1 MIAEFLAGLAIG
13 LVSGLIPGIHPNL
26 VISVLGSCGIGG
38 ETLAILIIGL
48 FPASLMSSFI
58 PSIFFGVP
66 EAGSAAAVLPG
77 QRMVM
82 RGEGL
87 AALRTVLRSCAAA
100 ALISFALAYPMLL
113 AFPAIYGA
121 MRGSMALVLLAL
133 AAVMVLRSRSP
144 LKSAAFFALSGAFGQ
159 ASLNI
164 GLADPFLPMFCGM
177 FAIAS
182 IAAYRRG
189 AVPRQEDGEA
199 GSSLRFTAAGV
210 GLGALA
216 ALVPGVGSPAQ
227 MASLITA
234 FARLDTAAY
243 LSAASAISVSQA
255 ILGLAASASIGKERV
270 GAIAVLA
277 DNIDIGQNLLALS
290 ALAAVSFGISSG
302 VLFLLR
308 RRAAGIA
315 GLDFS
320 ALNPI
325 LAAYLCCVCLAV
337 DGPAGLLVLAAGTGL
352 GWLALRLGVER
363 TMLMG
368 SIILPTLLLLFRI
381 FI

>member
-26 VISVLGSCGIGG
+26 VISVLGSCGISG
-38 ETLAILIIGL
+38 EALAMLIIGL

-121 MRGSMALVLLAL
+121 MRGSMAMVLLAL
-133 AAVMVLRSRSP
+133 AAVMVLRSRRP
-144 LKSAAFFALSGAFGQ
+144 ILSAAFFGMSGAFGQ
-159 ASLNI
+159 AALNI
-164 GLADPFLPMFCGM
+164 GLADPFLPMFSGM

-182 IAAYRRG
+182 IAAYKRG
-189 AVPRQEDGEA
+189 AVPRQTDSGA
-199 GSSLRFTAAGV
+199 GSSLWCTAAGV

-216 ALVPGVGSPAQ
+216 SLVPGVGSPAQ

-234 FARLDTAAY
+234 FARLDTASY

-277 DNIDIGQNLLALS
+277 DNIDIGQNMLALS
-290 ALAAVSFGISSG
+290 ALAAASFGISSG
-302 VLFLLR
+302 IMFMLR
-308 RRAAGIA
+308 GRAAGIA

-320 ALNPI
+320 ALNPV
-325 LAAYLCCVCLAV
+325 LSAYLCLVCLVV

-381 FI
+381 FA